1 MQKFKIGDNVVR
13 VRRDNGTYEPIG
25 TTARVVGVSDGN
37 WLSLVLTSGPR
48 AGESATWLIMNV
60 ALNDPLEEAKR
71 LLESKGYKVEVPKN
85 EIIITEYTKSG
96 DRVLWQVTP
105 DGINRDRVF
114 NSLGKL
120 TMDKLVEAWAQVK
133 AEEARRNSTP

>member
-85 EIIITEYTKSG
+85 EII
-96 DRVLWQVTP
+96 VTTHTRNYVKVNP
-105 DGINRDRVF
+105 AGATWLDGSQR
-114 NSLGKL
+114 LGASTLDIL
-120 TMDKLVEAWAQVK
+120 TEAWQKVK